1 MTRLHN
7 LMRTLILTVLAA
19 ALPSAAW
26 AQFGGGSGRAESPYI
41 ISTTDHMDYLA
52 TQVNAGY
59 TYRNKYFLLANDLDY
74 AGKTYNVIGRYVKM
88 ETGGASYYFQG
99 IFDGGGHTIRNV
111 TIDAGAGSWADDNA
125 YIALFGNV
133 GPSAEIKNLTLGGT
147 STFKARKDVG
157 GIVGSADGSETSWIY
172 IGNCHVESG
181 VTIEPSEPYNNENIG
196 GIVGWGN
203 CCIIENCTSAA
214 TVTAHD
220 ELSHFVGGIVGRIYG
235 KARIENCVNSGS
247 VSGNYAVGGIVG
259 KIDNGKGTDLNIK
272 NNVNV
277 ASVTGNL
284 YAGGVVGMLDG
295 NATLT
300 GNAVGGAC
308 TIGAL
313 GVENSTQGTDTG
325 IDVTHLYTVHFLSYI
340 DGEIASQPTK
350 TIGGTNYYAAGTP
363 ITLTGLYTSGT
374 PVVDGYNKG
383 TMWNFQAYIDVNNY
397 VEVMPQEDGTWR
409 FTMPAANVSIVSQG
423 VKDIRYEDSPNY
435 TRVKLTPA
443 SASYTG
449 TSQKPTVGVTCRSRD
464 LTEGTDFVTDIPAEG
479 FKEVGK
485 HPFRIWGIGAYGG
498 LRTDTFVIER
508 APLTNLTLNETSV
521 YHDGAAHKPA
531 LTVKAGNKTLA
542 VGTEYQTDLPNQGF
556 TDLGVYT
563 IKVWG
568 VGNYTD
574 TLTATYTVCHPWEG
588 MGTYNEPFL
597 IKTTDDMNR
606 LATLVNGGKTYEG
619 VYFRQVNDLDF
630 TGKTYTPV
638 GNADNRP
645 FQGTYNGDFR
655 TMTGINVSGG
665 NYVGVFGHVGSQGT
679 VRHVSLT
686 GTNSFS
692 GDYVAGSIAGR
703 NSGTIEWCNMQTG
716 ANVSVSA
723 ADFGGGIV
731 GANYGT
737 INVSDNRANV
747 TAKCAGGIAGLNS
760 NNGTINGMNY
770 ATITG
775 YAYCGGI
782 VGENESGTISG
793 QHLGSVNCTN
803 SYGHCGGIVGDNFA
817 EGIVEYSLSNDLMTA
832 VVVGTSKGAI
842 AGRNDGTLTSNYY
855 IGNCKFKGL
864 GNENND
870 VSTDVTT
877 QAMRGWPISTSDAIY
892 FSPIPDASDN
902 IVGTYYDDG
911 TNNYYYVG
919 AGETLRF
926 VLYGGI
932 NYTANGTPLA
942 VAGYDDN
949 YGDDYYELTMTAA
962 PVHIAPVGLT
972 LTLYDKMVNLDN
984 AGYIAAA
991 DGEQRDVTIDG
1002 RTLYKD
1008 GEWNTLCL
1016 PFAIDDLTGTPL
1028 EGATIME
1035 LDTDGTNGLDPATGT
1050 LHLTFKDTTAIAAG
1064 KPYIIKWTSGT
1075 DITDPVFKGVT
1086 VNAAQPAEVTAQSA
1100 GYGAVTFK
1108 GTYMFPWVSAYDKTQ
1123 LFLTTGDKLVY
1134 PTEERR
1140 LMPFRAW
1147 FVVDGSIANNVRGFS
1162 LDFDNGNQ
1170 SVTGI
1175 NGAEPLKGD
1184 TKQSAIY
1191 DLQGRRVAQPQKGGI
1206 YIINGKKVVY

>member
-26 AQFGGGSGRAESPYI
+26 AEFGGGNGTAANPYI

-52 TQVNAGY
+52 EQVNAGN
-59 TYRNKYFLLANDLDY
+59 TYESVYFRLANDLDY
-74 AGKTYNVIGRYVKM
+74 SGKTYHVIGHVEGTVQSRV
-88 ETGGASYYFQG
+88 YYFFQG
-99 IFDGGGHTIRNV
+99 RFDGDGKTIRNV
-111 TIDAGAGSWADDNA
+111 TIDGGVGSWTATNMCLG
-125 YIALFGNV
+125 LFGAIGTNGCV
-133 GPSAEIKNLTLGGT
+133 KNLTLGGT
-147 STFKARKDVG
+147 SSIKGRSQVG
-157 GIVGSADGSETSWIY
+157 GIVGRAEGDKYRSADIV
-172 IGNCHVESG
+172 NCHVESG

-196 GIVGWGN
+196 GIVGYVYRSVVSD
-203 CCIIENCTSAA
+203 CTSAA
-214 TVTAHD
+214 TVIGHD
-220 ELSHFVGGIVGRIYG
+220 EYSHYLGGVAGFVLYGTISSCVNTGPVSGGYTVGGV
-235 KARIENCVNSGS
+235 A
-247 VSGNYAVGGIVG
+247 GNVYEVTVIRC
-259 KIDNGKGTDLNIK
+259 TNI
-272 NNVNV
+272 
-277 ASVTGNL
+277 ASVTGNA
-284 YAGGVVGMLDG
+284 YVGGVVGRDDG
-295 NATLT
+295 DATLKE
-300 GNAVGGAC
+300 NAVGGNC
-308 TIGAL
+308 SLGAV
-313 GVENSTQGTDTG
+313 GVGDSMQGTDEGYDVKHIYTVGINFAQVNRGTIETEPTITISGTG
-325 IDVTHLYTVHFLSYI
+325 YYAEGTAITLSDLYTF
-340 DGEIASQPTK
+340 
-350 TIGGTNYYAAGTP
+350 GTP
-363 ITLTGLYTSGT
+363 AGG
-374 PVVDGYNKG
+374 GM
-383 TMWNFQAYIDVNNY
+383 MWNYFAMTGNTTSSLYADVL
-397 VEVMPQEDGTWR
+397 PQENGTWQ
-409 FTMPAANVSIVSQG
+409 FTMPAGNVTINPFG
-423 VKDIRYEDSPNY
+423 AKDIRLTEYPY
-435 TRVKLTPA
+435 ATRVTLTPA
-443 SASYTG
+443 TAAYTG
-449 TSQKPTVGVTCRSRD
+449 SAQKPTVGIVCRSNT
-464 LTEGTDFVTDIPAEG
+464 LTEGTDFITDLPSAG
-479 FKEVGK
+479 FTSPGK
-485 HPFRIWGIGAYGG
+485 YPIKIWGIGDYGG

-588 MGTYNEPFL
+588 MGTENEPFL

-619 VYFRQVNDLDF
+619 VYFRQVDDLVF
-630 TGKTYTPV
+630 TSETYTPV

-645 FQGTYNGDFR
+645 FQGTYTADFR

-679 VRHVSLT
+679 VRYVSLT

-692 GDYVAGSIAGR
+692 GDYVAGSIAGW
-703 NSGTIEWCNMQTG
+703 NFGTIEWCNIQEG

-723 ADFGGGIV
+723 ADYGGGIV

-737 INVSDNRANV
+737 INTSDNRANV
-747 TAKCAGGIAGLNS
+747 TAYCAGGIAGLNS
-760 NNGTINGMNY
+760 NNGTITGMNY

-775 YAYCGGI
+775 DVYCGGI

-803 SYGHCGGIVGDNFA
+803 SYGHCGGIVGFNFA

-832 VVVGTSKGAI
+832 VVVGTRKGAI

-864 GNENND
+864 GNDDNN

-877 QAMRGWPISTSDAIY
+877 QAMRGWPISNDESIY
-892 FSPIPDASDN
+892 FMPMPDASYN

-926 VLYGGI
+926 VLHGGI
-932 NYTANGTPLA
+932 NYTANGTTLA
-942 VAGYDDN
+942 VAGHDDDN
-949 YGDDYYELTMTAA
+949 NEDYYELTMTAA

-972 LTLYDKMVNLDN
+972 LTLYDKMVNFDN
-984 AGYIAAA
+984 EGYIAAA
-991 DGEQRDVTIDG
+991 DGEQRDVTIEG

-1008 GEWNTLCL
+1008 REWNTLCL

-1028 EGATIME
+1028 EGATIKE

-1050 LHLTFKDTTAIAAG
+1050 LHLTFKDATAIAAG

-1140 LMPFRAW
+1140 LLPFRAW
-1147 FVVDGSIANNVRGFS
+1147 FVVDESIANNVRGFS

>member
-1 MTRLHN
+1 MDMTRLHN

-26 AQFGGGSGRAESPYI
+26 AQFGGGSGTATNPYI

-52 TQVNAGY
+52 EQVNAGN
-59 TYRNKYFLLANDLDY
+59 TYKSVYFRLANDLDY
-74 AGKTYNVIGRYVKM
+74 SGKTYHVIGHVEGTVQSRV
-88 ETGGASYYFQG
+88 YYFFQG
-99 IFDGGGHTIRNV
+99 RFDGDGKTIRNV
-111 TIDAGAGSWADDNA
+111 TIDGGVGSWTATNMCLG
-125 YIALFGNV
+125 LFGALGTNGCV
-133 GPSAEIKNLTLGGT
+133 KNLTLGGT
-147 STFKARKDVG
+147 SSIKGRSQVG
-157 GIVGSADGSETSWIY
+157 GIVGRAEGDEYRSAEIE
-172 IGNCHVESG
+172 NCHVESG
-181 VTIEPSEPYNNENIG
+181 VTIEPSEPYNNEDIG
-196 GIVGWGN
+196 GIVGYVYRSVVSD
-203 CCIIENCTSAA
+203 CTSAA
-214 TVTAHD
+214 TVIGND
-220 ELSHFVGGIVGRIYG
+220 ELSHYLGGVAGFVLYGTIRSCVNTGPVSGGYRVGGV
-235 KARIENCVNSGS
+235 A
-247 VSGNYAVGGIVG
+247 GNVYEVTI
-259 KIDNGKGTDLNIK
+259 IRCTNI
-272 NNVNV
+272 
-277 ASVTGNL
+277 ASVTGNG
-284 YAGGVVGMLDG
+284 YVGGVVGRDDG
-295 NATLT
+295 GATLT
-300 GNAVGGAC
+300 GNAVGGNC

-325 IDVTHLYTVHFLSYI
+325 IDVTHLYTVRFLSYI

-363 ITLTGLYTSGT
+363 ITLTGLYTFGT

-485 HPFRIWGIGAYGG
+485 HPFRIWGIGGYGG
-498 LRTDTFVIER
+498 LRIDTFTITR
-508 APLTNLTLNETSV
+508 AALTSLTLSETSV
-521 YHDGAAHKPA
+521 YHDSAAHKPA

-542 VGTEYQTDLPNQGF
+542 VGTEYRTDLPNQGF

-574 TLTATYTVCHPWEG
+574 TLTATYTICHPWEG
-588 MGTYNEPFL
+588 MGTDNEPFL

-619 VYFRQVNDLDF
+619 VYFRQFNNLDF

-679 VRHVSLT
+679 VRHVSLK

-832 VVVGTSKGAI
+832 VEVGTSKGAI

-864 GNENND
+864 GNENNN
-870 VSTDVTT
+870 VTTDVTT

-972 LTLYDKMVNLDN
+972 LTLYDKMVNFDN

-1035 LDTDGTNGLDPATGT
+1035 LDTDGTNGLDPVTGT

-1064 KPYIIKWTSGT
+1064 KPYIIKWTSKGT

-1140 LMPFRAW
+1140 LLPFRAW
-1147 FVVDGSIANNVRGFS
+1147 FVVDESIANNVRGFS

-1191 DLQGRRVAQPQKGGI
+1191 DLQGRRVAQPQKGGV

>member
-1 MTRLHN
+1 MDMTRLHN
-7 LMRTLILTVLAA
+7 LMRTLILIVLAA

-26 AQFGGGSGRAESPYI
+26 AQFGGGIGTKYSPYI
-41 ISTTDHMDYLA
+41 ISTTDHMTELA
-52 TQVNAGY
+52 NNVNGGERY
-59 TYRNKYFLLANDLDY
+59 FGKYFRLDADLDY
-74 AGKTYNVIGRYVKM
+74 TGKTYTVI
-88 ETGGASYYFQG
+88 AANPNSNPYFCG
-99 IFDGGGHTIRNV
+99 NFNGNGHTISGVQLDKTTNSTV
-111 TIDAGAGSWADDNA
+111 SVQVG
-125 YIALFGNV
+125 LFGRTSYNV
-133 GPSAEIKNLTLGGT
+133 IENLTLSN
-147 STFKARKDVG
+147 STIKARMYVG
-157 GIVGSADGSETSWIY
+157 GIVGLSEGETIR
-172 IGNCHVESG
+172 NCHVTSD
-181 VTIEPSEPYNNENIG
+181 VTIEVVHIFDYGVNQPVGSVG
-196 GIVGWGN
+196 GIVGGTTADPVQ
-203 CCIIENCTSAA
+203 IVDCTSAA
-214 TVTAHD
+214 TIIAP
-220 ELSHFVGGIVGRIYG
+220 
-235 KARIENCVNSGS
+235 SGS
-247 VSGNYAVGGIVG
+247 VNIGGIAGMIGSAGGTVEG
-259 KIDNGKGTDLNIK
+259 CAYTGTINFGGTDYVGSI
-272 NNVNV
+272 
-277 ASVTGNL
+277 
-284 YAGGVVGMLDG
+284 AGRDFGGK
-295 NATLT
+295 ATLT
-300 GNAVGGAC
+300 DNYTGGAC
-308 TIGAL
+308 TIGAM
-313 GVENSTQGTDTG
+313 GVQGSTQGTDEGCDVKHIYTVGINFAQVDRGTIVTEPTMTISGTG
-325 IDVTHLYTVHFLSYI
+325 YYTEGTVITLSDLYTF
-340 DGEIASQPTK
+340 
-350 TIGGTNYYAAGTP
+350 GTP
-363 ITLTGLYTSGT
+363 TGG
-374 PVVDGYNKG
+374 GM
-383 TMWNFQAYIDVNNY
+383 MWNYFAMTGNTTSSLYADVL
-397 VEVMPQEDGTWR
+397 PQEDGTWQ
-409 FTMPAANVSIVSQG
+409 FTMPAGNVRINPIG
-423 VKDIRYEDSPNY
+423 AKDIRLTEYPY
-435 TRVKLTPA
+435 ATRVTLTPA
-443 SASYTG
+443 TAAYTG
-449 TSQKPTVGVTCRSRD
+449 SAQKPTVGIVCRAND
-464 LTEGTDFVTDIPAEG
+464 LTEGTDFITDLPAAG
-479 FKEVGK
+479 FTAPGK
-485 HPFRIWGIGAYGG
+485 YPVKIWGIGGYGG
-498 LRTDTFVIER
+498 LRIDTFVIER
-508 APLTNLTLNETSV
+508 APLTNLTLSETSV

-542 VGTEYQTDLPNQGF
+542 VGTGYRTDLPNQGF

-588 MGTYNEPFL
+588 MGTDNEPFL

-619 VYFRQVNDLDF
+619 VYFRQVNNLDF

-645 FQGTYNGDFR
+645 FQGTYNADFR

-692 GDYVAGSIAGR
+692 GDYVAGSIAGW
-703 NSGTIEWCNMQTG
+703 NFGTIEWCNMQIG

-723 ADFGGGIV
+723 ADYGGGIV

-737 INVSDNRANV
+737 INISDNRANV
-747 TAKCAGGIAGLNS
+747 TAYCAGGIAGLNS

-775 YAYCGGI
+775 DAYCGGI

-803 SYGHCGGIVGDNFA
+803 SYGHCGGIVGFNFG

-832 VVVGTSKGAI
+832 VVEGTRKGAI

-864 GNENND
+864 GNDNNN
-870 VSTDVTT
+870 VSNDVTT
-877 QAMRGWPISTSDAIY
+877 QAMRGWPISNDESIG
-892 FSPIPDASDN
+892 FMPMPDASGN

-919 AGETLRF
+919 AGETLRL

-942 VAGYDDN
+942 VAGHDDN
-949 YGDDYYELTMTAA
+949 YGEDYYELTMTAA

-972 LTLYDKMVNLDN
+972 LTLYDKMVNFDN

-991 DGEQRDVTIDG
+991 DGKQRDVTIDG

-1035 LDTDGTNGLDPATGT
+1035 LDTDGINGLDPATGT

-1075 DITDPVFKGVT
+1075 DITDPVFTGVT

-1140 LMPFRAW
+1140 LLPFRAW
-1147 FVVDGSIANNVRGFS
+1147 FVVDESIANNVRGFS